1 MKYFLTL
8 PIGYLMSTVRP
19 ELRTPVMI
27 VVDASWQDGRGV
39 LQTAKA
45 RMEDKSAGGACLRLK
60 SAIAPGTKLRV
71 QWRFEQFSGTVK
83 YCRSDGREFLAGIQ
97 RDAAHNAAAL
107 SRVPEAPA
115 PVESKVKVPGGE
127 PPYSDGRTPG
137 LLLTP
142 LKIDALATR
151 QETEARDSTD
161 TRRKVEPDL
170 TMRRSVPTVESPR
183 RVPYEIDGRA
193 RLHIPQAQKSE
204 TDGQIEIRTEP
215 PAKLNIP
222 GSERKPMANK
232 WQSLM
237 PWREK
242 QGDPSASPSRNDQ
255 AATEKESIVMS
266 PAIQPTEK
274 TSAHAR
280 EVPTFEVEL
289 LAMEDIY
296 RAAGIPGPRKGY
308 SVNKVVQM
316 LNSEHIRGLSKEMKR
331 AAVLMALDAAGVS
344 IDQVQRDA
352 KARQGALDAYEAEQ
366 KKLAEADWTR
376 KAEEIVHI
384 QAEMESIKAHYMA
397 RIKRNQEAV
406 ARDKARFSNWV
417 ATKQQEAQSMT
428 EALDLCLKSQ
438 PSQPAEPV
446 SAPPAAE
453 FSMAVSAGLAA
464 APASGKTQ

>member
-1 MKYFLTL
+1 
-8 PIGYLMSTVRP
+8 
-19 ELRTPVMI
+19 MI
-27 VVDASWQDGRGV
+27 VVDASWEDMRGV

-45 RMEDKSAGGACLRLK
+45 RMEDKSVGGACIRLK

-97 RDAAHNAAAL
+97 RDAAQNAAVR
-107 SRVPEAPA
+107 SRLPEAPA
-115 PVESKVKVPGGE
+115 PVEGKAKVPNGE
-127 PPYSDGRTPG
+127 PPNNDLRTPA

-142 LKIDALATR
+142 VKIESPATR
-151 QETEARDSTD
+151 QETEAQSITE
-161 TRRKVEPDL
+161 TLRKVESDS
-170 TMRRSVPTVESPR
+170 TMQRAVPTVERPR
-183 RVPYEIDGRA
+183 RVPYEIDGRRA
-193 RLHIPQAQKSE
+193 RLQIPQAQKSE
-204 TDGQIEIRTEP
+204 TDRQTEIRSEP
-215 PAKLNIP
+215 PAKLNQP
-222 GSERKPMANK
+222 GSERKPMAHK
-232 WQSLM
+232 WRGLM

-242 QGDPSASPSRNDQ
+242 QGDPSASASNNDQ
-255 AATEKESIVMS
+255 GATEKESIVMS
-266 PAIQPTEK
+266 PANPPTEK

-280 EVPTFEVEL
+280 EVPNFEVEL

-308 SVNKVVQM
+308 SVNKVVEM

-352 KARQGALDAYEAEQ
+352 KARQSSLDAYEAEQ

-376 KAEEIVHI
+376 KAEEIAQI

-397 RIKRNQEAV
+397 RINRNQEAV

-438 PSQPAEPV
+438 PSEPV

-453 FSMAVSAGLAA
+453 FSMAAGAGLAA
-464 APASGKTQ
+464 APVTGKPQ